1 MKAIRLKTE
10 FLFNPLGIDVKNPLL
25 SWNCEGGVKQT
36 AYRIVAKNGDA
47 VAWDS
52 GKIAGESM
60 RATYM
65 GELCSRDRIDWSVI
79 LWDENDIQGEPTS
92 SFFEM
97 GLLSPNNWT
106 ARWIAGD
113 YVVNRLKRY
122 PVDCFKKEFQTSDV
136 KKARIYV
143 SACGVYELMLGDR
156 RVGDFVLAPG
166 HTDYRKRV
174 QCQVYDVTELLC
186 DGANTLTAMLA
197 DGWYRGACGA
207 WGRKNQY
214 GKKTKLI
221 VQLEIEKN
229 DGTRQTIVSDSSWSW
244 SNDGAI
250 RFADNKDGEI
260 IDARLSPT
268 YCGKARVARHRVYP
282 VASNNVPVK
291 EHECFKPTVINTP
304 SGKKVL
310 DFGQNIAGYVRFSL
324 KAKAGQ
330 TLKLRFGEMFDKD
343 GEFTQKNIQCATK
356 HYTTPLQ
363 QIIYT
368 AKDGLNE
375 YKTKF
380 AIFGFQYALVEG
392 DIDWN
397 ADDFTAIAVYSDMEE
412 TVNFDCSN
420 PLINKFVENTRW
432 SAKNNHADV
441 PTDCPTRERH
451 GWTGDAQIFC
461 DSASYFFDYTS
472 FARKYL
478 KDMCDGQ
485 RKNGVFRQIT
495 PVGGIDFYM
504 NSMDGSAGWSD
515 AGVLIPYRI
524 YRKYGDIRILEENY
538 DAMRRYARFK
548 IKSIGKHYLTGLPT
562 GLSFKDSRSISNYGQ
577 SYGEW
582 AEPADVNAF
591 KISDF
596 INPHPE
602 ETTAYIVYMLETMTK
617 IAHVLRKEKDAA
629 LYTKHADRVREGYR
643 KLIQTEKYSYD
654 TDRQAKLVRPL
665 YLNLLDGEQKEFAKT
680 RLLKALDSYS
690 WRVGTGFLS
699 TSFILYVLADM
710 DIEYAYRL
718 LENEQMPGWLFMP
731 KMGANTIW
739 EGWEGNEAQGGIGS
753 LNHYSK
759 GAVCE
764 WLFSEMC
771 GVKVA
776 KGNTYIVEPK
786 IGGHI
791 TRASCE
797 YNGIY
802 GRVKSEWSR
811 HGDKTVYRITVPSN
825 ATVRAILPDGEHI
838 LAAGIHEFS

>member
-310 DFGQNIAGYVRFSL
+310 DFGQNIAGYVRFLL